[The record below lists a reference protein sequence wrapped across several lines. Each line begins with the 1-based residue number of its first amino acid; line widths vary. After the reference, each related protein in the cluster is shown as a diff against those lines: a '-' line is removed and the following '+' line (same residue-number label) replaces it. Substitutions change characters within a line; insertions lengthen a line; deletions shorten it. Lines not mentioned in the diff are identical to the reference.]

1 MFWEEEYLKKKP
13 MFLVSLKSAF
23 FFCLA
28 GGENAHEDKLKHLI
42 VDFKVLLIR

>member
-13 MFLVSLKSAF
+13 MFLVCLKSAF
-23 FFCLA
+23 FFRLA
-28 GGENAHEDKLKHLI
+28 GGENAQEDKLKHLI